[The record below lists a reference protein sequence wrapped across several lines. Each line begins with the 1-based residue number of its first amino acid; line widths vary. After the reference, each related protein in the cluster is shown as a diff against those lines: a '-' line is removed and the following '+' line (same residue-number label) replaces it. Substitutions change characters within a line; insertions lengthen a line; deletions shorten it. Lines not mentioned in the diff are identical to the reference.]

1 MGNDVSNTAN
11 YSKQDLEKFLESA
24 TNTAYLPSVR
34 IYFGMLLSIHYFDN
48 SDVKNLKKLIYNS
61 KIHQIVRLILADFL
75 FLLLK
80 KNSNYEQITNLLND
94 DQVPFFSKYRII
106 SFLKKDIEESDLKFS
121 KNSLENLIKI
131 LKVRSNPV
139 EFKNLATD
147 TIISYLKK
155 SKDENFLLE
164 LDQKN
169 IPKTFLKKIKSSFRI
184 YNPLAKK
191 NFELNLPLIKPSNI
205 SNPAKESKNI
215 NKNKLIL

>member
-131 LKVRSNPV
+131 LKVRSNPI

>member
-131 LKVRSNPV
+131 LKVRSNPI

-205 SNPAKESKNI
+205 SNPAKASKNI